1 MLYNDQSSGLSD
13 FTDFTDFLYSVT
25 FVKKQLILKRQ
36 RKLLL
41 TLYTLLISCLIFLS
55 CSKIDLYERVTS
67 IPDHEWASSFRPKF
81 EFSITDTTS
90 PYQLY
95 LIFRHNER
103 YNYNNLWLNLYVQ
116 APGGKPEKFTLELP
130 LATNEKGWL
139 ASGMDDLYE
148 HRIAITLDPKRIN
161 FQRSGNYI
169 FTLEN
174 IMREEPLQN
183 VMGVGIRVERKG
195 Q

>member
-1 MLYNDQSSGLSD
+1 M
-13 FTDFTDFLYSVT
+13 
-25 FVKKQLILKRQ
+25 KRE
-36 RKLLL
+36 RKLFF
-41 TLYTLLISCLIFLS
+41 TLYTLLLSCLLILS
-55 CSKIDLYERVTS
+55 CSKIDLYEKVSS
-67 IPDHEWASSFRPKF
+67 IPHHEWKSSYKPQFQF
-81 EFSITDTTS
+81 TISDTLS

-116 APGGKPEKFTLELP
+116 EPGKKPVKFTLELP

-139 ASGMDDLYE
+139 ASAMDDIYE
-148 HRIAITLDPKRIN
+148 HRIAITLDPEKVN
-161 FQRSGNYI
+161 FNRAGNYT

-183 VMGVGIRVERKG
+183 VMGIGVRLEKKM

>member
-1 MLYNDQSSGLSD
+1 
-13 FTDFTDFLYSVT
+13 
-25 FVKKQLILKRQ
+25 LKRE
-36 RKLLL
+36 RKLFFILN
-41 TLYTLLISCLIFLS
+41 TLLLSCLLLLS
-55 CSKIDLYERVTS
+55 CSKIDLYEKVSSMPR
-67 IPDHEWASSFRPKF
+67 HEWKSNYKPKF
-81 EFSITDTTS
+81 EFTISDTIA

-95 LIFRHNER
+95 LVFRHNER

-116 APGGKPEKFTLELP
+116 APGQQPEKFTLELP

-148 HRIAITLDPKRIN
+148 HRIAITLDPAKVN
-161 FQRSGNYI
+161 FNKAGNYTFI
-169 FTLEN
+169 LEN

-183 VMGVGIRVERKG
+183 VMGVGIRLEKKM

>member
-1 MLYNDQSSGLSD
+1 MKRECKLF
-13 FTDFTDFLYSVT
+13 FTLCSLLFSC
-25 FVKKQLILKRQ
+25 
-36 RKLLL
+36 LLL
-41 TLYTLLISCLIFLS
+41 LS
-55 CSKIDLYERVTS
+55 CSKIDLYEKVSS
-67 IPDHEWASSFRPKF
+67 IPRHEWKSSYKPKF
-81 EFSITDTTS
+81 EFTITDTVS

-116 APGGKPEKFTLELP
+116 APGIKTEKFTLELP

-139 ASGMDDLYE
+139 ASGMDDIYE
-148 HRIAITLDPKRIN
+148 HRIAITLDPDRVSFNKA
-161 FQRSGNYI
+161 GTYI

-183 VMGVGIRVERKG
+183 VMGIGIRMEKKA